1 MRIISGNSKGKKLL
15 EPKDKVTRPLKDLT
29 KESIF
34 NIIQHSNKFKVE
46 VDNSNILDLFS
57 GVGSFGLECLSRNA
71 SSVTFIENYK
81 EALLVLKKNIEDL
94 NYSNSTLVIEKNIFS
109 QFKFESLKKKYDII
123 FLDPPYK
130 EKNMNSLIVSIDAS
144 KILNNNGILIVHRH
158 KKEKDEFPKNFNIL
172 EKKNYGISKII
183 FGNFT

>member
-158 KKEKDEFPKNFNIL
+158 KKEKDEFPKNFRII
-172 EKKNYGISKII
+172 EERTYGISKII
-183 FGNFT
+183 FGNYY